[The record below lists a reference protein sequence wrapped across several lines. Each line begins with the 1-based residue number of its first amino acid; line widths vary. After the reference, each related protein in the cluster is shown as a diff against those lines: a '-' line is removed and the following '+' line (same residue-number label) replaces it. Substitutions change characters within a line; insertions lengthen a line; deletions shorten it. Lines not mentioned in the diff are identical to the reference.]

1 MSLWTAKP
9 LRYAPVLL
17 AVGLL
22 VTACGGGDGSEAIT
36 AALALAAPLQLK
48 STGKAI
54 FVIEPS
60 EAGSQAALR
69 ETILQEVAPQ
79 LAADARVERLVVS
92 LPADEEA
99 AKPAVASAVE
109 VYGEPTDLRA
119 LAAELETSLGDSARL
134 NAYLV
139 NERLPRRHEQIWP
152 DGTPSPGVRMMA
164 LMVRNSELSREE
176 FDAYW
181 RDTHTPIALSHTV
194 AVLNYSQN
202 TVLEN
207 LTDESDP
214 IDGIVGEQ
222 FASPGYSRDRMLKHP
237 VQFVR
242 GILSG
247 RRFIDLGKARTMLMI
262 ETVVVSGAGAR

>member
-1 MSLWTAKP
+1 M
-9 LRYAPVLL
+9 
-17 AVGLL
+17 
-22 VTACGGGDGSEAIT
+22 
-36 AALALAAPLQLK
+36 
-48 STGKAI
+48 
-54 FVIEPS
+54 IEPS
-60 EAGSQAALR
+60 KTGSHAAVRKIILEAVVPR
-69 ETILQEVAPQ
+69 
-79 LAADARVERLVVS
+79 LAGDARVERLVVS

-99 AKPAVASAVE
+99 ADPTVASAVE
-109 VYGEPTDLRA
+109 VYGDAADLRV
-119 LAAELETSLGDSARL
+119 LAAELEASLGERAKL

-139 NERLPRRHEQIWP
+139 NERLPRRHEQVWP

-164 LMVRNSELSREE
+164 LMVRNAELSRAE

-181 RDTHTPIALSHTV
+181 RDEHTPIALAHSV

-207 LTDESDP
+207 LTDGSDP

-237 VQFVR
+237 IQFVR

-247 RRFIDLGKARTMLMI
+247 RRFTDLGQARMALMI
-262 ETVVVSGAGAR
+262 ETVIESGTGAR